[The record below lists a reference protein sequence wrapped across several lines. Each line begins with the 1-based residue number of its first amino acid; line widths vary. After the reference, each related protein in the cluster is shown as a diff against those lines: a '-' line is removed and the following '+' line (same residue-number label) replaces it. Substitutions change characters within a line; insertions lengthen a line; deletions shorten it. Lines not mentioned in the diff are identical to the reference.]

1 MIPFKQ
7 TTLPVKV
14 PAETMAG
21 VYDQIKTPVKHGAV
35 MKLEDAVTDSPSV
48 FRFGDRFYMYFI
60 SISKDTGSSGYET
73 HLAVSDDLLNWEYLG
88 TVLRRNDQNRWDS
101 RQCAGY
107 GAYMDMDF
115 NGTYELQKVAGTYHV
130 SYLAGNSDGYEPDPL
145 YMGLARSDDP
155 TNPHA
160 FTRFP
165 DPILRP
171 EDPDG
176 RPFETRTLYKSYLF
190 RDEAQVTGYPYVNV
204 YNAKG
209 EDSRERIFLAVS
221 NDGEHFERYGHC
233 AVIDRTVAEPSTLI
247 TGDPQILKL
256 GDLYVMLFFR
266 FNAGGGAFD
275 TFACS
280 YDLQNWTLW
289 EGEPLIAP
297 TLPWE
302 NVHAH
307 KPWFIRKDGV
317 NYHFYC
323 AVNDMGERFIALAH
337 S

>member
-7 TTLPVKV
+7 TDLPTSV
-14 PAETMAG
+14 PAEVMQT
-21 VYDQIKTPVKHGAV
+21 VYDAVKTPVKHGAV
-35 MKLEDAVTDSPSV
+35 MKLEEDWTDSPSV
-48 FRFGDRFYMYFI
+48 FRYGDRFYMYFI
-60 SISKDTGSSGYET
+60 SISKDTGVSGYET
-73 HLAVSDDLLNWEYLG
+73 HLASSVDLLNWEYLG
-88 TVLRRNDQNRWDS
+88 TVLRRNDHDHWDS

-107 GAYMDMDF
+107 AAYPDIRF
-115 NGTYELQKVAGTYHV
+115 EGSYELQKVADTYHI

-145 YMGLARSDDP
+145 YMGLARSEDP
-155 TNPHA
+155 TNPLA

-176 RPFETRTLYKSYLF
+176 RPYETKTLYKSYMF
-190 RDEAQVTGYPYVNV
+190 ADEARVTGYPYVNV

-209 EDSRERIFLAVS
+209 EDNRERIFLAVS
-221 NDGEHFERYGHC
+221 EDGEHFERYGHR
-233 AVIDRTVAEPSTLI
+233 AVLDGIAANPATLI
-247 TGDPQILKL
+247 TGDPQIIRL
-256 GDLYVMLFFR
+256 GDVYVMFFFR
-266 FNAGGGAFD
+266 LNAGGGAFD

-280 YDLQNWTLW
+280 YDLVNWTVW
-289 EGEPLIAP
+289 DGEPLIAP
-297 TLPWE
+297 VLPWE

-307 KPWFIRKDGV
+307 KPWFVRHKGV

-323 AVNDMGERFIALAH
+323 AVNDKGERFIALAH